1 MDLFILYV
9 CSLLWR
15 TYKQRMRQNKQKHY
29 FNHFGQTMAQIVF
42 LFIASGLR
50 AFLVSKKQLC
60 MFVTIFKYIYIYTR
74 ICCLYFKSMDNIKTF
89 SLYHSIFHKK
99 HGCNFFPYV
108 RFIFYISEKKNLH
121 KSSTVKKK
129 HWVREIYLTR
139 QNDNEDLKTSTHM
152 MQHDKG
158 ANKHPYSRPSTPP
171 TFTNSRTRCD
181 ESFPFWNNQFHAI
194 WSSQG

>member
-1 MDLFILYV
+1 MSSTHIQNMCMDLFILYV

-60 MFVTIFKYIYIYTR
+60 MFVTILKNIYIHTR

-99 HGCNFFPYV
+99 HGCIFFPTSV
-108 RFIFYISEKKNLH
+108 LFFTFPRRRIYINQVLLKRNIEFV
-121 KSSTVKKK
+121 KST
-129 HWVREIYLTR
+129 
-139 QNDNEDLKTSTHM
+139 
-152 MQHDKG
+152 
-158 ANKHPYSRPSTPP
+158 
-171 TFTNSRTRCD
+171 
-181 ESFPFWNNQFHAI
+181 
-194 WSSQG
+194 